1 MIARRRVLAAGAAGS
16 AALTLAACGSGGSGG
31 SGGGDT
37 DPTDTE
43 ANADKTVTLWI
54 MQGTNAKTDEYVEAL
69 KTAFTEKTGATLDV
83 QVQPWDGAHDKF
95 VTAMSGGTGPDVAE
109 VGTTWTPEF
118 ADAGG
123 LSDLT
128 AEIEEAGLGDGLV
141 QGLVESGT
149 LDGMTY
155 GMPWYAGVRSILANK
170 EMLEAAGVAAQPQSW
185 EDLLTM
191 ITTIKEQ
198 NPDTIPFPVAGASL
212 FSMLPFVWGAGGD
225 IATQEGE
232 DWKATINSPESVE
245 GLTWYTDLALKHDA
259 STAAAST
266 WKETD
271 SLAAFLQGD
280 VAMFITGSWVPAT
293 IEQDSPEMF
302 EKLVAYTIPAK
313 DGAVAKSFLGGS
325 HLCRFEDSEEP
336 ELAFELIKLM
346 ATGEFATRWATE
358 TNFFPG
364 EQAALD
370 EVVASGNELTQVFAQ
385 QMSEGGTS
393 VPVTPA
399 WGKIEGKKTLPTLLT
414 NVLGGADAQQAADT
428 AAEEMDQI
436 FQS

>member
-16 AALTLAACGSGGSGG
+16 AALTLAACGAGGT
-31 SGGGDT
+31 GGGGT

-43 ANADKTVTLWI
+43 ANADKTITLWI

-69 KTAFTEKTGATLDV
+69 KTAFTEQTGATLDV

-128 AEIEEAGLGDGLV
+128 AEIEEAGLKDSLV

-149 LDGMTY
+149 LDGKLY
-155 GMPWYAGVRSILANK
+155 GMPWYAGVRSILGNK
-170 EMLEAAGVAAQPQSW
+170 EKLEAAGVAEQPQSW
-185 EDLLTM
+185 DDLLTM
-191 ITTIKEQ
+191 ITTLKESD
-198 NPDTIPFPVAGASL
+198 PDSIPFPVAGASS

-225 IATQEGE
+225 IATEEGGE
-232 DWKATINSPESVE
+232 WTATINSPESVE

-266 WKETD
+266 WLETD

-280 VAMFITGSWVPAT
+280 VGMFITGSWVPAT
-293 IEQDSPEMF
+293 IEQDNPEMF
-302 EKLVAYTIPAK
+302 EKLVAYTIAAK
-313 DGAVAKSFLGGS
+313 DSPVAKSFLGGS
-325 HLCRFEDSEEP
+325 HLCRFEESQEP

-364 EQAALD
+364 DQAALD
-370 EVVASGNELTQVFAQ
+370 EVVASGDELTQVFAQ

-399 WGKIEGKKTLPTLLT
+399 WGKIEGKKTITTLLT
-414 NVLGGADAQQAADT
+414 EVLGGTPAQEAADA